1 MNRSIMRNS
10 FILLPLLI
18 GCSGVDAGLKLPR
31 EPYYDPDAATE
42 GGTLPDEPGD
52 DDDSNSGTDAGP
64 QTAPDIDA
72 IAWRTGVDI
81 GTGVAMKDA
90 ANPAGSSLF
99 VAYGGFNVSLEATE
113 AWASALYKST
123 LQAKGVRYIW
133 AVQGPAQSNY
143 AGLEIGNSKIATAMT
158 TLVTPTT
165 KYILVAAHSSGSF
178 VAHELL
184 NQLANGR
191 DPGNVTQGKVI
202 YFNLDGGSQGGAAT
216 TGLSSTVV
224 GRLKKAYFVSP
235 MANGTDG
242 FNTATMQSLGAT
254 YAGSGGYFT
263 VDSSASGCGA
273 GNHDCVHI
281 SLITTKPHNPA
292 GPADPTADYADYAG
306 RSVTTA
312 YLDMKAA
319 EAGIAP

>member
-1 MNRSIMRNS
+1 MA
-10 FILLPLLI
+10 LLI

-31 EPYYDPDAATE
+31 DPYYDPDAAVE
-42 GGTLPDEPGD
+42 GGTTPVTPGD
-52 DDDSNSGTDAGP
+52 DDDDSTDPGKDAGGP
-64 QTAPDIDA
+64 APDIDT

-81 GTGVAMKDA
+81 GTGVAMKDS
-90 ANPAGSSLF
+90 ANPAGTSLF

-113 AWASALYKST
+113 AWATALYKAT

-143 AGLEIGNSKIATAMT
+143 SGLEIGNSKIAASMT
-158 TLVTPTT
+158 TLVAPTT

-202 YFNLDGGSQGGAAT
+202 YFNLDGGSQGAGVT
-216 TGLSSTVV
+216 TGLSNTTVA
-224 GRLKKAYFVSP
+224 RLKKAYFVAP

-254 YAGSGGYFT
+254 YAASGGFFT
-263 VDSSASGCGA
+263 VDSAASGCAA

-281 SLITTKPHNPA
+281 SLVTTKPHNSA

-312 YLDMKAA
+312 YLDMKGA